1 MALLK
6 KPLLLAGVVVVVAVA
21 AYFLW
26 PKAGN
31 SDAAPVG
38 QMNPWAMPVPVR
50 VVTADAADLRVQI
63 KTIGTVTPLNTVVVQ
78 SRVTGILQKL
88 AFTEGDKVEQ
98 GQLLAEIEQADYQI
112 QLAQAQGQLE
122 QNLAQL
128 KNAEADLQLY
138 SKLREQSSISA
149 QQYNQQQALV
159 AQLEGTIKSNQA
171 QIDAAKLQLSY
182 TRIHAPISG
191 RLGLRRVD
199 PGNLIQANNTEGLVT
214 ITQSSPIAVV
224 FAIPESQLLQ
234 VRDAVRRGESLTVEA
249 WDRSEQQLLSQGALT
264 ILDNQIDAATGTLRL
279 KAEFANEQEE
289 LFPNQFVN
297 VRLNVAVQQGA
308 VTIPQDAVQYGS
320 AGNYVYVIEQNKAQ
334 IRQVKLGAT
343 DNGLVAVQDGL
354 QTGDLVVLEGLDR
367 LRPGRAVEVI
377 TDQPVP
383 AS

>member
-6 KPLLLAGVVVVVAVA
+6 KPLLLAGVVVVVAAA

-31 SDAAPVG
+31 SDAVPG
-38 QMNPWAMPVPVR
+38 RQMNPWAMPVPVR
-50 VVTADAADLRVQI
+50 VVTASAADLRVQI

-78 SRVTGILQKL
+78 SRVTGILQKV
-88 AFTEGDKVEQ
+88 AFTEGNKVEQ
-98 GQLLAEIEQADYQI
+98 GQLLAEIEPADYQI
-112 QLAQAQGQLE
+112 QLAQAQGQLD

-159 AQLEGTIKSNQA
+159 AQLKGTIKSNQA

-224 FAIPESQLLQ
+224 FAIAESQLLP

-249 WDRSEQQLLSQGALT
+249 WDRSEQQLLSQGLLT
-264 ILDNQIDAATGTLRL
+264 ILDNQIDTATGTLRL

-334 IRQVKLGAT
+334 IRQVKLGAA
-343 DNGLVAVQDGL
+343 DNGLVAVEDGL

-377 TDQPVP
+377 TDQSVP
-383 AS
+383 AT